1 MPAATMQPLKL
12 IDQLLERLL
21 DQYVDLIQQTM
32 RDELDENSNQIKL
45 QLMTGSISTL
55 LQTLVAGT
63 EPVTR

>member
-1 MPAATMQPLKL
+1 MQPLKL